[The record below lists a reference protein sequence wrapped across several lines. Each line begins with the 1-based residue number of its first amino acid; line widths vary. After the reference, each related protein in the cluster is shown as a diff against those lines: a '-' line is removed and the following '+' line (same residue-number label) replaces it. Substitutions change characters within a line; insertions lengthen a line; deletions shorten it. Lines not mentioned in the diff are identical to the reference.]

1 MAGVP
6 WWVWMPVVTGVVSLA
21 SIVLLIFAI
30 KRRAA
35 TDPNLDPAPGWYL
48 RCGRCGTLRSLA
60 SAGGVRIGANRNA
73 EKATLGRCSTC
84 RKMRI
89 IQIIHEDRLSPQ
101 ERAGLADAGDDPEA

>member
-35 TDPNLDPAPGWYL
+35 TDPNL
-48 RCGRCGTLRSLA
+48 
-60 SAGGVRIGANRNA
+60 
-73 EKATLGRCSTC
+73 
-84 RKMRI
+84 
-89 IQIIHEDRLSPQ
+89 
-101 ERAGLADAGDDPEA
+101 